1 MYLKEILVDNFRN
14 LKKQKIEFCS
24 GLNLIYGLNAQ
35 GKSNLIEAIRIL
47 SMGRSFRGSKMSEII
62 KFGEEYFFIRGI
74 VESNAIYEKKIEFG
88 YRSNGNKVVKVNGN
102 KLKTMGE
109 ILGHFL
115 TVIFSPEDIGIIKE
129 GPSRRRKYLDSCIS
143 VIDKNYFFD
152 LLQYNRALS
161 NRNSLLR
168 KIREEGKGKDLIEIF
183 DEKLSEYGARI
194 IKRRG
199 QYIDKLKEIMTNLL
213 MEISNE
219 KLDIVYLNSVG
230 EKEIKDENFIKE
242 KLKDKLSKSLPFDV
256 QYMSTRVGPHREDFK
271 VIINGYDS
279 RIYSSQ
285 GQKRTIVLAL
295 KLSELEILKEET
307 GEKPVLL
314 LDDVMSELD
323 ENRKRYVLKKIKEI
337 QSFITHTTRSDVK
350 GDCIFR
356 IHDGIVMRE

>member
-1 MYLKEILVDNFRN
+1 VLIDNFRN
-14 LKKQKIEFCS
+14 LKKQKIEFCN
-24 GLNLIYGLNAQ
+24 GINLIYGLNAQ

-47 SMGRSFRGSKMSEII
+47 SMGRSFRGSKMSEMIR
-62 KFGEEYFFIRGI
+62 FGEEYFFIRGI
-74 VESNAIYEKKIEFG
+74 VESDDFYEKKIEFG
-88 YRSNGNKVVKVNGN
+88 YKANGNKIIKLNGN
-102 KLKTMGE
+102 KLKTTGD

-194 IKRRG
+194 IKRRS
-199 QYIDKLKEIMTNLL
+199 QYIDKLKGIMANFL
-213 MEISNE
+213 MEISKE
-219 KLDIVYLNSVG
+219 KLDIVYLNSTG
-230 EKEIKDENFIKE
+230 EKEIKEESFIKE
-242 KLKDKLSKSLPFDV
+242 KLKEKLSKSLPLDV

-307 GEKPVLL
+307 KKRPVLL

-323 ENRKRYVLKKIKEI
+323 ENRKRYVLKKIKGF
-337 QSFITHTTRSDVK
+337 QSFITHTTRSDVN
-350 GDCIFR
+350 GDCVFKIY
-356 IHDGIVMRE
+356 DGIVMRE